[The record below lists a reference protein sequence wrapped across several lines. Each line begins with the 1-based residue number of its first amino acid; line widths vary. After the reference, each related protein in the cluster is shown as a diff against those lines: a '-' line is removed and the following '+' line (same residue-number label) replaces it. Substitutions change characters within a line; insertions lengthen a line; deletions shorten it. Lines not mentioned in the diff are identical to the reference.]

1 MDAEIILERRRLRRR
16 ASFWRVTA
24 FLVMALAIVFGASLA
39 TDMKSLEAVAGGGQV
54 ADIKVDGFI
63 LTRPKAVELIDN
75 AAKDA
80 SVKAIM
86 LHIDSGGGAASG
98 GEALY
103 KSIRRASETKP
114 TVAVIDGLGASAA
127 YMTAIAADYV
137 VARESAITGSIG
149 VIFQYGNI
157 EQLLQKIGVEYS
169 EIKSAPLKGEPS
181 FFRQPPPGA
190 EAMLKRVIDDTYDWF
205 VGLVAERR
213 KLPMATARSLA
224 DGSIYSGRQAL
235 RLKLIDQVGGDEE
248 ARAWLETEKGISR
261 DLPLKEWKP
270 DDSFFAALSENAVTG
285 IARALG
291 FEDAASIFP
300 RRLAVDGLLSLWQA
314 PLFGRSDR

>member
-1 MDAEIILERRRLRRR
+1 MDAETILERRRLRRR

-24 FLVMALAIVFGASLA
+24 FVVAAVAIVVGASVA
-39 TDMKSLEAVAGGGQV
+39 TDMKSFEAVASGGQV

-63 LTRPKAVELIDN
+63 LTRPKAVELIDK

-80 SVKAIM
+80 SVKAIV

-103 KSIRRASETKP
+103 KSIRRASATKP

-137 VARESAITGSIG
+137 IARESAITGSIG
-149 VIFQYGNI
+149 VIFQYGNVG
-157 EQLLQKIGVEYS
+157 ELLQKLGVSYDEV
-169 EIKSAPLKGEPS
+169 KSAPLKGEPS
-181 FFRQPPPGA
+181 LFHEPPPGA
-190 EAMLKRVIDDTYDWF
+190 EAMVKRVIDDTYDWF

-235 RLKLIDQVGGDEE
+235 RLKLIDAVGGDEE
-248 ARAWLETEKGISR
+248 ARVWLSDEKGISL

-285 IARALG
+285 IARSLG
-291 FEDAASIFP
+291 FEDAASILP